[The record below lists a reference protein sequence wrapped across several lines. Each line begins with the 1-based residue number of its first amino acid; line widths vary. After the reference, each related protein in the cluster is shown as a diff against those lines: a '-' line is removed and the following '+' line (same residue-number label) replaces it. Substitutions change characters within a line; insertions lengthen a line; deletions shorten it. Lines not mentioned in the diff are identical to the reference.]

1 MPDLRDATRAA
12 APTPSACSVMEPRA
26 LPVSVIDPQ
35 IVQQPARIV
44 EPTLATSQDM
54 SGAKPA
60 VVTKAARLDR
70 IRAAGGAAWKFT
82 PSASAS
88 LPPQPPPP
96 APMAPPPP
104 PLPPPPQHGL
114 NWQNA
119 RLGLRRD
126 EDGFFKRPPGRAPG
140 GLRWDGNTG
149 AWAPLEHLDDT
160 ECAARRHA
168 RRRAAAAAAAA
179 AAPPPPPPHARAR
192 RAQGWTRT
200 PPAPPHR
207 TRRRTPSGRT

>member
-1 MPDLRDATRAA
+1 MGDIERGT
-12 APTPSACSVMEPRA
+12 
-26 LPVSVIDPQ
+26 LPVGVARPVAIVDPQ
-35 IVQQPARIV
+35 VVHQPARIV

-104 PLPPPPQHGL
+104 PLPPPPQQQQQQPSGSGS
-114 NWQNA
+114 A
-119 RLGLRRD
+119 D
-126 EDGFFKRPPGRAPG
+126 
-140 GLRWDGNTG
+140 
-149 AWAPLEHLDDT
+149 
-160 ECAARRHA
+160 
-168 RRRAAAAAAAA
+168 
-179 AAPPPPPPHARAR
+179 PPPPPPA
-192 RAQGWTRT
+192 
-200 PPAPPHR
+200 APPIKFGGMAFGGMAKAGGGLKPGIGGR
-207 TRRRTPSGRT
+207 GMGRGLGLGRGKAVLSKPSAFAQDEDEED

>member
-1 MPDLRDATRAA
+1 MGDI
-12 APTPSACSVMEPRA
+12 EPGT
-26 LPVSVIDPQ
+26 LPVGVARPVAIVDPQ
-35 IVQQPARIV
+35 IVHQPARIV

-179 AAPPPPPPHARAR
+179 AAAPPPPPPPHARAR

-207 TRRRTPSGRT
+207 TRRRAPSGRT